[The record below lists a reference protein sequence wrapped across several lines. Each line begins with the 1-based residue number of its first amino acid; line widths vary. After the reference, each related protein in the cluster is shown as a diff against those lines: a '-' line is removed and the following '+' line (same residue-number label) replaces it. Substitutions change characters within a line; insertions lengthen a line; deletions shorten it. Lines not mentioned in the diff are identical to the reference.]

1 MVLRDSPCELAC
13 QHQHEAGA
21 DTGEVV
27 RPGESVRDGT
37 VCGDRYSEK
46 LILCEVT

>member
-21 DTGEVV
+21 GGEVV

-37 VCGDRYSEK
+37 VCGDRYNK
-46 LILCEVT
+46 KRTLINV